1 MNQQH
6 GAGLD
11 ASAARA
17 PGPKLADRVGL
28 TGLRWRLALVLA
40 LAALPLI
47 ALLAWLSLRI
57 SHKALL
63 RRITTESLS
72 LAQAHADGFGATMET
87 AAKVAQGIAEAVAA
101 APAIDDAAIRRLV
114 HDTVLHNPGVYGA
127 TVALSPEAT
136 PLGRYSPYYCRDG
149 ESLRHVS
156 LAEPSYDY
164 VAWPWYAEPMRT
176 GRSGWSEPYFDEGAG
191 GVLMT
196 TYSALIA
203 RGGRRAGVATAD
215 IHIDRMAGQLAAL
228 RVGETG
234 FAMIVDSQGRPVAS
248 SARPPEGLP
257 LDRRELDLGDW
268 TANAAP
274 DANEIDIAGRRVWV
288 LSAPI
293 PSTSWRLAV
302 VYPREEILSPLAAL
316 RRGVWLMAA
325 AAAVLAG
332 LLALWASAWA
342 SAPVARLLAQTERY
356 RAGRFND
363 PLDESRGPREIRQLC
378 RALNEMGQ
386 SIARSIGE
394 LEATRLEI
402 VYHLGRAAEYRDHDT
417 GAHIR
422 RMSHYCALMAQ
433 AAGMSEEECDLMLY
447 ASPMHDVGK
456 IGIPDAVLLKPGRL
470 TEEEFEMVKAHTLIG
485 ERILS
490 EGSSAL
496 MEMARVIAHTH
507 HEKWN
512 GLGYPRGL
520 KGEEIPLAGRIA
532 SLCDVF
538 DSLTSAR
545 PYKAAWTAGQAMAE
559 IEHQS
564 GAAFDPRLVELFKAR
579 LGELL
584 DLMEAFAGDSQ
595 AGAAARREEPPQP
608 HSAPFSGHRVSPT

>member
-1 MNQQH
+1 MTQQQ
-6 GAGLD
+6 GAGHD
-11 ASAARA
+11 VAPARA
-17 PGPKLADRVGL
+17 PGRKPAGRMGL
-28 TGLRWRLALVLA
+28 SGLRWRLALVLA

-47 ALLAWLSLRI
+47 GLLAWLSLRI
-57 SHKALL
+57 SQKALL
-63 RRITTESLS
+63 RRITAESLS
-72 LAQAHADGFGATMET
+72 LARAHADGFGAAMDA
-87 AAKVAQGIAEAVAA
+87 AAKVAGGLAEAVAS
-101 APAIDDAAIRRLV
+101 APALDDASIRKLI

-127 TVALSPEAT
+127 TVALAPEAT

-149 ESLRHVS
+149 DGLRYVS
-156 LAEPSYDY
+156 LAGPSYDY
-164 VAWPWYAEPMRT
+164 AGWPWYAEPMRT
-176 GRSGWSEPYFDEGAG
+176 GRPGWAAPYFDEGAG

-196 TYSALIA
+196 TYSALIT

-215 IHIDRMAGQLAAL
+215 IHIDRMTSHLAAL
-228 RVGETG
+228 RVGDTG
-234 FAMIVDSQGRPVAS
+234 FAMIVDHQGRPVPS

-257 LDRRELDLGDW
+257 LDRRALDLGDW
-268 TANAAP
+268 APGAAP
-274 DANEIDIAGRRVWV
+274 DASEIEAAGRRMWV

-293 PSTSWRLAV
+293 PSTEWRLAV
-302 VYPREEILSPLAAL
+302 VYPREEIFSPLAAL
-316 RRGVWLMAA
+316 RRGVWLMAV

-342 SAPVARLLAQTERY
+342 SAPVARLVAQTERY
-356 RAGRFND
+356 RAGRFNE
-363 PLDESRGPREIRQLC
+363 PLDEARGPMEIRQLC

-402 VYHLGRAAEYRDHDT
+402 VYHLGRAAEYRDRDT

-422 RMSHYCALMAQ
+422 RMSHYCALMAE
-433 AAGMSEEECDLMLY
+433 AAGMSEHECDLMLY

-456 IGIPDAVLLKPGRL
+456 IGIPDAILLKPGQL
-470 TEEEFEMVKAHTLIG
+470 TQEEFEAIKAHTLIG

-490 EGSSAL
+490 EGSSPL

-512 GLGYPRGL
+512 GRGYPRGL

-538 DSLTSAR
+538 DSLTSSR
-545 PYKAAWTAGQAMAE
+545 PYKAAWTVGQAMEE
-559 IEHQS
+559 IERQS
-564 GAAFDPRLVELFKAR
+564 AEAFDPRLVALFRAR
-579 LGELL
+579 LGEVI
-584 DLMEAFAGDSQ
+584 DLMEVFGGDV
-595 AGAAARREEPPQP
+595 PPKP
-608 HSAPFSGHRVSPT
+608 TPSPLPRPPTQS